1 MREGDLSLYTSSLQH
16 ALKTL
21 RIRWEQTQE
30 TWQDHVARKF
40 GDEYIEPIPP
50 QVDSA
55 LKAINRLTTVFA
67 HAREECS

>member
-21 RIRWEQTQE
+21 KIRWDDTCE
-30 TWQDHVARKF
+30 TWKDNVARKF

-50 QVDSA
+50 QMDTT
-55 LKAINRLTTVFA
+55 LKAINKLSQTMGR
-67 HAREECS
+67 AREECS